1 MSALESRSGSSNR
14 TPAWSASSRIGLA
27 LFWIYVLLYAGFMA
41 LVLFRPDLLS
51 LRPFGGVNLAIAY
64 GMGLIAGAFVLAII
78 YMVACRSVEGG
89 SPPRS

>member
-1 MSALESRSGSSNR
+1 MSASQSRSESSDR

-64 GMGLIAGAFVLAII
+64 GMGLIAGALLLAII
-78 YMVACRSVEGG
+78 YMVACRSVEDGG
-89 SPPRS
+89 QPRG